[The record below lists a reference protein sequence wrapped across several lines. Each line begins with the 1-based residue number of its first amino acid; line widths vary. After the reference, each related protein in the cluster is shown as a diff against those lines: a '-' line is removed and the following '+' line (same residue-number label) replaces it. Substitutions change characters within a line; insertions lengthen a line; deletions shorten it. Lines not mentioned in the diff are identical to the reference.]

1 MIKVSQINK
10 TIRKKIVLHDISFSL
25 YDGDVLGIVGPN
37 GAGKSTLISILA
49 TIIKPTKGNVSYYV
63 NDELYCGD
71 IKDVIGYV
79 PQEIAFYEELT
90 IKDNLLLFGAAI
102 SNDKTIILN
111 RAKDIAEN
119 LGLLDEFNT
128 RVSKLSGGQKRR
140 VNIGIG
146 LLRDPKFVFMDEPVV
161 GVDYMARKNVEDIIY
176 KMSKQ
181 GKIIILTSH
190 LIEFVENACNKLLII
205 KNGNQ
210 EYFGDFNEEIKSK
223 I

>member
-161 GVDYMARKNVEDIIY
+161 GVDYMARKDVEDIIY

>member
-10 TIRKKIVLHDISFSL
+10 TIRKKNVLHDISFSL

-63 NDELYCGD
+63 DDELYSGD

-161 GVDYMARKNVEDIIY
+161 GVDYMARKDVEDIIY
-176 KMSKQ
+176 KMSNQ

>member
-1 MIKVSQINK
+1 MIKASQINK
-10 TIRKKIVLHDISFSL
+10 TIRKKIVLHDISFCL

-63 NDELYCGD
+63 NDELYSGD

-90 IKDNLLLFGAAI
+90 IKDNLLLFGASI

-161 GVDYMARKNVEDIIY
+161 GVDYMARKDVEDIIY